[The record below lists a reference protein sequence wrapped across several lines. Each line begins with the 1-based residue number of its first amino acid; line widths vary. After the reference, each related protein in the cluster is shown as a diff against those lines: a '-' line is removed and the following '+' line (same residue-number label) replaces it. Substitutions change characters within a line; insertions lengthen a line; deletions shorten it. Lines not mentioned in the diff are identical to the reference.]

1 MGLFGS
7 SKKPAAAQANVSST
21 EAINRMR
28 TTLDILSKKET
39 HLESRMA
46 AESASA
52 LASASTNRSAALLA
66 LHRKKLLG
74 KHRDQ
79 TRAARFNL
87 ELQLMAIENATLN
100 LETMEA
106 MRQGSLAIKALHGA
120 VSVEK
125 VDETMEEIREQMEV
139 AQEISEAIA
148 SPLGAGG
155 LGMVVDEDELDAE
168 FEALQQ
174 EELDKALLSTPSP
187 VSLPTAQRV
196 QQPAAI
202 PVSSPPTATPTTTI
216 KKPADDE
223 SEDELER
230 LRAKML
236 AE

>member
-7 SKKPAAAQANVSST
+7 SKKPAAAANVSST

-28 TTLDILSKKET
+28 ATLDILSKKEA

-46 AESASA
+46 AESAAA
-52 LASASTNRSAALLA
+52 LSSASTNRSAALLA
-66 LHRKKLLG
+66 LHRRKLLS

-120 VSVEK
+120 VSVER

-148 SPLGAGG
+148 SPLSAAG

-168 FEALQQ
+168 LEALQQ
-174 EELDKALLSTPSP
+174 EELDKALLATPSP
-187 VSLPTAQRV
+187 LAVPMK
-196 QQPAAI
+196 QP
-202 PVSSPPTATPTTTI
+202 SPTTVLSTQQYQQQ
-216 KKPADDE
+216 KKTVSAADDE
-223 SEDELER
+223 DDELER

>member
-7 SKKPAAAQANVSST
+7 SKKASPTPAVSST
-21 EAINRMR
+21 EAIQKMR

-39 HLESRMA
+39 HLESRMQQENA
-46 AESASA
+46 TA
-52 LASASTNRSAALLA
+52 LATASSNRSAALLA
-66 LHRKKLLG
+66 LHRKKLLA

-106 MRQGSLAIKALHGA
+106 MRQGSMAIKALHGA
-120 VSVEK
+120 VSVER

-155 LGMVVDEDELDAE
+155 IGMVVDEDELDAE
-168 FEALQQ
+168 LEALQQ
-174 EELDKALLSTPSP
+174 EELDKAFWLLRPFP
-187 VSLPTAQRV
+187 PQWQRL
-196 QQPAAI
+196 Q
-202 PVSSPPTATPTTTI
+202 
-216 KKPADDE
+216 
-223 SEDELER
+223 
-230 LRAKML
+230 
-236 AE
+236 

>member
-7 SKKPAAAQANVSST
+7 SKKASPTPSVSST
-21 EAINRMR
+21 EAIQKMR
-28 TTLDILSKKET
+28 TTLDILSKKEA
-39 HLESRMA
+39 HLESRMQQ
-46 AESASA
+46 ENSAA
-52 LASASTNRSAALLA
+52 LACASSNRSAALLA
-66 LHRKKLLG
+66 LHRKKLLA

-120 VSVEK
+120 VSVER

-155 LGMVVDEDELDAE
+155 LGIVVDEDELDAE
-168 FEALQQ
+168 LEALQQ
-174 EELDKALLSTPSP
+174 EQLDKALLATPPVPTTSMAAAAAKPVSTPVSP
-187 VSLPTAQRV
+187 R
-196 QQPAAI
+196 QQ
-202 PVSSPPTATPTTTI
+202 V
-216 KKPADDE
+216 KPSQE
-223 SEDELER
+223 SEDDERELER
-230 LRAKML
+230 LRQKML

>member
-1 MGLFGS
+1 
-7 SKKPAAAQANVSST
+7 
-21 EAINRMR
+21 MR
-28 TTLDILSKKET
+28 ATLDILSKKEA

-46 AESASA
+46 AESATALSA
-52 LASASTNRSAALLA
+52 ASTNRSAALLA
-66 LHRKKLLG
+66 LHRRKLLA

-120 VSVEK
+120 VSVER

-148 SPLGAGG
+148 SPLGAAG

-168 FEALQQ
+168 LEALQQ
-174 EELDKALLSTPSP
+174 EELDKALLSAPIKAPTTAPIRSP
-187 VSLPTAQRV
+187 IAT
-196 QQPAAI
+196 
-202 PVSSPPTATPTTTI
+202 TPTTPTTAVPQ
-216 KKPADDE
+216 KADQDDE
-223 SEDELER
+223 DDELER

>member
-7 SKKPAAAQANVSST
+7 SKKPTAQTNVSST

-28 TTLDILSKKET
+28 ATLDILSKKEA

-46 AESASA
+46 AESATA
-52 LASASTNRSAALLA
+52 LSSASSNRSAALLA
-66 LHRKKLLG
+66 LHRRKLLT

-120 VSVEK
+120 VSVER

-148 SPLGAGG
+148 SPLGAAG

-168 FEALQQ
+168 LEALQQ
-174 EELDKALLSTPSP
+174 EELDKALLSAPPLKAPIKTTTP
-187 VSLPTAQRV
+187 TQ
-196 QQPAAI
+196 I
-202 PVSSPPTATPTTTI
+202 KSSPTITSSTVNPTPVEDN
-216 KKPADDE
+216 DDE
-223 SEDELER
+223 DDELER